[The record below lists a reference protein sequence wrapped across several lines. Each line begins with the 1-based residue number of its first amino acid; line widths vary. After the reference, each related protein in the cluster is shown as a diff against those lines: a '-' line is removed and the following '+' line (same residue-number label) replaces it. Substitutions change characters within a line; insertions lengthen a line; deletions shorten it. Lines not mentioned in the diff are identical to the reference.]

1 MACTTIAGLF
11 LFAML
16 GIVAIG
22 ALRSPANANTPV
34 QRKLGTGHSAIV
46 QGRVGV
52 TLVVPDVPA
61 ASAEARA

>member
-22 ALRSPANANTPV
+22 ALRSPAKANSPA
-34 QRKLGTGHSAIV
+34 QREE
-46 QGRVGV
+46 
-52 TLVVPDVPA
+52 VPA
-61 ASAEARA
+61 EGNLRSPKVA